1 MEIVYKSI
9 DELTPYENNPRHNEN
24 AVAAVA
30 ASIKEFNFKVPLGK
44 KKTAYGFVWCYYE

>member
-30 ASIKEFNFKVPLGK
+30 ASIKGV
-44 KKTAYGFVWCYYE
+44 

>member
-1 MEIVYKSI
+1 MIYQSEAKERSSGMEIVYKSI

-30 ASIKEFNFKVPLGK
+30 ASIKGV
-44 KKTAYGFVWCYYE
+44 